1 MKARRLRI
9 AEDTV
14 DLTPMID
21 IVFLLLIY
29 FMVTTTIVKE
39 EADLGVKLPSSMAA
53 PPNTPLPEQ
62 HYIDI
67 LIDGTVMLNGMPTDN
82 PGDYT
87 LPNLTRTLMQL
98 KLSSDRAGLK
108 TLVIIQPDPEAYQ
121 QSVVNVINALNEIK
135 WREKGKTISVR
146 INSLDTHYMYS
157 DLVEI
162 VEQAGENVDTIL
174 VPKAG
179 TASDVYMVDCLL
191 TQIETNKKLKNKI
204 GIECLIETA
213 LGMSNIKEIAK
224 SSERLEALHFGV
236 ADYAASL
243 RARTVV
249 IGGLNPDY
257 PGDQWHHGLSE
268 LVMTCRAYGLR
279 AIDGPFGD
287 FNDPDAYI
295 AAAKRGA
302 AIGIEGKWA
311 IHPSQIELANKVFS
325 PPEAEVN
332 KAKRILEELEKAAK
346 EGKGAAQLDG
356 RMIDAASARM
366 AENIVNIDKLIN
378 NK

>member
-121 QSVVNVINALNEIK
+121 QSVVNVINALK
-135 WREKGKTISVR
+135 AVGISS
-146 INSLDTHYMYS
+146 IS
-157 DLVEI
+157 
-162 VEQAGENVDTIL
+162 
-174 VPKAG
+174 
-179 TASDVYMVDCLL
+179 
-191 TQIETNKKLKNKI
+191 
-204 GIECLIETA
+204 
-213 LGMSNIKEIAK
+213 
-224 SSERLEALHFGV
+224 F
-236 ADYAASL
+236 
-243 RARTVV
+243 
-249 IGGLNPDY
+249 
-257 PGDQWHHGLSE
+257 
-268 LVMTCRAYGLR
+268 
-279 AIDGPFGD
+279 
-287 FNDPDAYI
+287 
-295 AAAKRGA
+295 
-302 AIGIEGKWA
+302 
-311 IHPSQIELANKVFS
+311 SQ
-325 PPEAEVN
+325 
-332 KAKRILEELEKAAK
+332 
-346 EGKGAAQLDG
+346 G
-356 RMIDAASARM
+356 
-366 AENIVNIDKLIN
+366 
-378 NK
+378 

>member
-82 PGDYT
+82 PGNYT

-121 QSVVNVINALNEIK
+121 QSVVNVINALK
-135 WREKGKTISVR
+135 AVGISS
-146 INSLDTHYMYS
+146 IS
-157 DLVEI
+157 
-162 VEQAGENVDTIL
+162 
-174 VPKAG
+174 
-179 TASDVYMVDCLL
+179 
-191 TQIETNKKLKNKI
+191 
-204 GIECLIETA
+204 
-213 LGMSNIKEIAK
+213 
-224 SSERLEALHFGV
+224 F
-236 ADYAASL
+236 
-243 RARTVV
+243 
-249 IGGLNPDY
+249 
-257 PGDQWHHGLSE
+257 
-268 LVMTCRAYGLR
+268 
-279 AIDGPFGD
+279 
-287 FNDPDAYI
+287 
-295 AAAKRGA
+295 
-302 AIGIEGKWA
+302 
-311 IHPSQIELANKVFS
+311 SQ
-325 PPEAEVN
+325 
-332 KAKRILEELEKAAK
+332 
-346 EGKGAAQLDG
+346 G
-356 RMIDAASARM
+356 
-366 AENIVNIDKLIN
+366 
-378 NK
+378 

>member
-9 AEDTV
+9 SEDTV

-121 QSVVNVINALNEIK
+121 QSVVNVINALK
-135 WREKGKTISVR
+135 AVGISS
-146 INSLDTHYMYS
+146 ISF
-157 DLVEI
+157 
-162 VEQAGENVDTIL
+162 GE
-174 VPKAG
+174 G
-179 TASDVYMVDCLL
+179 
-191 TQIETNKKLKNKI
+191 
-204 GIECLIETA
+204 
-213 LGMSNIKEIAK
+213 
-224 SSERLEALHFGV
+224 
-236 ADYAASL
+236 
-243 RARTVV
+243 
-249 IGGLNPDY
+249 
-257 PGDQWHHGLSE
+257 
-268 LVMTCRAYGLR
+268 
-279 AIDGPFGD
+279 
-287 FNDPDAYI
+287 
-295 AAAKRGA
+295 
-302 AIGIEGKWA
+302 
-311 IHPSQIELANKVFS
+311 
-325 PPEAEVN
+325 
-332 KAKRILEELEKAAK
+332 
-346 EGKGAAQLDG
+346 
-356 RMIDAASARM
+356 
-366 AENIVNIDKLIN
+366 
-378 NK
+378 

>member
-1 MKARRLRI
+1 MYKRQ

-121 QSVVNVINALNEIK
+121 QSVVNVINALK
-135 WREKGKTISVR
+135 AVGISS
-146 INSLDTHYMYS
+146 ISF
-157 DLVEI
+157 
-162 VEQAGENVDTIL
+162 GE
-174 VPKAG
+174 G
-179 TASDVYMVDCLL
+179 
-191 TQIETNKKLKNKI
+191 
-204 GIECLIETA
+204 
-213 LGMSNIKEIAK
+213 
-224 SSERLEALHFGV
+224 
-236 ADYAASL
+236 
-243 RARTVV
+243 
-249 IGGLNPDY
+249 
-257 PGDQWHHGLSE
+257 
-268 LVMTCRAYGLR
+268 
-279 AIDGPFGD
+279 
-287 FNDPDAYI
+287 
-295 AAAKRGA
+295 
-302 AIGIEGKWA
+302 
-311 IHPSQIELANKVFS
+311 
-325 PPEAEVN
+325 
-332 KAKRILEELEKAAK
+332 
-346 EGKGAAQLDG
+346 
-356 RMIDAASARM
+356 
-366 AENIVNIDKLIN
+366 
-378 NK
+378 

>member
-121 QSVVNVINALNEIK
+121 QNVVNVINALK
-135 WREKGKTISVR
+135 AVGISS
-146 INSLDTHYMYS
+146 ISF
-157 DLVEI
+157 
-162 VEQAGENVDTIL
+162 GE
-174 VPKAG
+174 G
-179 TASDVYMVDCLL
+179 
-191 TQIETNKKLKNKI
+191 
-204 GIECLIETA
+204 
-213 LGMSNIKEIAK
+213 
-224 SSERLEALHFGV
+224 
-236 ADYAASL
+236 
-243 RARTVV
+243 
-249 IGGLNPDY
+249 
-257 PGDQWHHGLSE
+257 
-268 LVMTCRAYGLR
+268 
-279 AIDGPFGD
+279 
-287 FNDPDAYI
+287 
-295 AAAKRGA
+295 
-302 AIGIEGKWA
+302 
-311 IHPSQIELANKVFS
+311 
-325 PPEAEVN
+325 
-332 KAKRILEELEKAAK
+332 
-346 EGKGAAQLDG
+346 
-356 RMIDAASARM
+356 
-366 AENIVNIDKLIN
+366 
-378 NK
+378 

>member
-53 PPNTPLPEQ
+53 PPDTPLPEQ

-121 QSVVNVINALNEIK
+121 QSVVNVINALK
-135 WREKGKTISVR
+135 AVGISS
-146 INSLDTHYMYS
+146 IS
-157 DLVEI
+157 
-162 VEQAGENVDTIL
+162 
-174 VPKAG
+174 
-179 TASDVYMVDCLL
+179 
-191 TQIETNKKLKNKI
+191 
-204 GIECLIETA
+204 
-213 LGMSNIKEIAK
+213 
-224 SSERLEALHFGV
+224 FG
-236 ADYAASL
+236 
-243 RARTVV
+243 
-249 IGGLNPDY
+249 
-257 PGDQWHHGLSE
+257 
-268 LVMTCRAYGLR
+268 
-279 AIDGPFGD
+279 
-287 FNDPDAYI
+287 
-295 AAAKRGA
+295 
-302 AIGIEGKWA
+302 
-311 IHPSQIELANKVFS
+311 
-325 PPEAEVN
+325 
-332 KAKRILEELEKAAK
+332 
-346 EGKGAAQLDG
+346 
-356 RMIDAASARM
+356 
-366 AENIVNIDKLIN
+366 
-378 NK
+378 

>member
-53 PPNTPLPEQ
+53 PPGTPLPEQ

-121 QSVVNVINALNEIK
+121 QSVVNVINALK
-135 WREKGKTISVR
+135 AVGISS
-146 INSLDTHYMYS
+146 ISF
-157 DLVEI
+157 
-162 VEQAGENVDTIL
+162 GE
-174 VPKAG
+174 G
-179 TASDVYMVDCLL
+179 
-191 TQIETNKKLKNKI
+191 
-204 GIECLIETA
+204 
-213 LGMSNIKEIAK
+213 
-224 SSERLEALHFGV
+224 
-236 ADYAASL
+236 
-243 RARTVV
+243 
-249 IGGLNPDY
+249 
-257 PGDQWHHGLSE
+257 
-268 LVMTCRAYGLR
+268 
-279 AIDGPFGD
+279 
-287 FNDPDAYI
+287 
-295 AAAKRGA
+295 
-302 AIGIEGKWA
+302 
-311 IHPSQIELANKVFS
+311 
-325 PPEAEVN
+325 
-332 KAKRILEELEKAAK
+332 
-346 EGKGAAQLDG
+346 
-356 RMIDAASARM
+356 
-366 AENIVNIDKLIN
+366 
-378 NK
+378 